1 MTGVCEILLPATVY
15 RRLEKHLFPGD
26 GMEHGAVVA
35 VSTVSTSREIRLLGQ
50 RLFCAR
56 DGIDYVNGV
65 RSHRRLEAGF
75 VAQCLDYCRA
85 NGLGYLAVH
94 NHGGADR
101 VAFSATDLASH
112 ERGYPTLLTLNDG
125 APVGALV
132 FARNAAAGDIWFADG
147 TRRPTRSVRVI
158 DSSLQHLTPEPP
170 GEQLA
175 GHRFHRQLLMFG
187 ALGQARLRDCR
198 VAIVGLGG
206 VGSILVELVAR
217 LGVGT
222 LLLVDPDR
230 LTVSNLSRV
239 VAATRWDARW
249 PFSASRAPRWLQ
261 GMAMRL
267 SARKTTIAARV
278 ARRANPDA
286 EVVQI
291 AANVAS
297 RNVARSCRDCDF
309 VFLAADSMQAR
320 LTVNALVQ
328 QYLIPGLQVGSKI
341 VTGDDGHRLEDAYS
355 VVRWLLPGRGC
366 LWCNGLISPQRL
378 AWEAKTER
386 ERRDQEYGV
395 AVPNPSVIT
404 LNALGA
410 AHAAS
415 RFMHAYLGLSEASRT
430 TDLRIHP
437 ITGEACHDVPRHDLH
452 CPECGVDGRLAQG
465 DALDLPTLVT

>member
-1 MTGVCEILLPATVY
+1 
-15 RRLEKHLFPGD
+15 
-26 GMEHGAVVA
+26 MEHGAVVA
-35 VSTVSTSREIRLLGQ
+35 VSAVSTSRGIRLLGQ

-56 DGIDYVNGV
+56 DGIDYVPGE
-65 RSHRRLEAGF
+65 RSHRRLEAAF

-85 NGLGYLAVH
+85 NGLGYVAIH
-94 NHGGADR
+94 NHGGSDR

-132 FARNAAAGDIWFADG
+132 FARKAAAGDIWFADG
-147 TRRPTRSVRVI
+147 RRLPTRSVRVI
-158 DSSLQHLTPEPP
+158 GSPLQHLTPEPP
-170 GEQLA
+170 TVQFSDP
-175 GHRFHRQLLMFG
+175 RFHRQLLMFSE
-187 ALGQARLRDCR
+187 LGQARLQNCR

-206 VGSILVELVAR
+206 VGSILVELLAR

-239 VAATRWDARW
+239 IGATRWDARW
-249 PFSASRAPRWLQ
+249 PFCASRAPRWLQ
-261 GMAMRL
+261 TIAMRL
-267 SARKTTIAARV
+267 SAQKTGIAARV
-278 ARRANPDA
+278 ARRANPSV
-286 EVVQI
+286 EVVQF
-291 AANVAS
+291 AANIAS
-297 RNVARSCRDCDF
+297 RGVSQACRDCDF
-309 VFLAADSMQAR
+309 MFLAADSMQAR

-355 VVRWLLPGRGC
+355 VVRWLLPGPGC
-366 LWCNGLISPQRL
+366 LWCNGLVSPQRL

-386 ERRDQEYGV
+386 EQRDQEYGV
-395 AVPNPSVIT
+395 AVPNPSVVT

-415 RFMHAYLGLSEASRT
+415 RFMHAYLGLANASHVA
-430 TDLRIHP
+430 DLRVHP
-437 ITGEACHDVPRHDLH
+437 ITGEICHDLPRHDLH
-452 CPECGVDGRLAQG
+452 CPECGVDGRLARG
-465 DALDLPTLVT
+465 DAFDLPTFIT